1 MLSTEAA
8 GLAIKIIRCVIKII
22 SRIDVILAEQAT
34 AQGPAPF
41 PLLKSAGLLHN
52 RACKVRFAGA

>member
-8 GLAIKIIRCVIKII
+8 GLAIKIARCLIKIT

-34 AQGPAPF
+34 AQDPRAIPIAEVSNPPAQP
-41 PLLKSAGLLHN
+41 
-52 RACKVRFAGA
+52 RM